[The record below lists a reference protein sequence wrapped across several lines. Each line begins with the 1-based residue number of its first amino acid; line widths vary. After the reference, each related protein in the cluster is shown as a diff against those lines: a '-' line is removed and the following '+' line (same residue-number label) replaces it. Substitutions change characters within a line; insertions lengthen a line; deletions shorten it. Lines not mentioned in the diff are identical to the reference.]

1 MIKNE
6 VYQRMVDKQGEMS
19 KSQKKIAAYLLKH
32 TETAPFLTAS
42 KLAKLTEVGEATV
55 VRFAVSLGFSGYPE
69 LQKEMQ
75 NALQMKMTSAEMFAQ
90 TIPDHNEK
98 QNLLTEMV
106 KDDITNLQLT
116 LNQIDHTAFNK
127 AAEEI
132 VKANRIYILAYR
144 SAVSLGKFLSFYLDL
159 VLQNTELIE
168 HADGM
173 SEHLLDIKEGD
184 LVIAFGFARYT
195 KRTVDALKYVKEKDV
210 KTIVITDHPLSPL
223 APYGTITLHT
233 STEINSFIDSFTAPM
248 SVINALL
255 TAVTRSEHV
264 KVEKRLQELEE
275 LWEAFDV
282 FYD

>member
-116 LNQIDHTAFNK
+116 LNQIDHAAFNK

>member
-98 QNLLTEMV
+98 QNLLTDML

-282 FYD
+282 FYE